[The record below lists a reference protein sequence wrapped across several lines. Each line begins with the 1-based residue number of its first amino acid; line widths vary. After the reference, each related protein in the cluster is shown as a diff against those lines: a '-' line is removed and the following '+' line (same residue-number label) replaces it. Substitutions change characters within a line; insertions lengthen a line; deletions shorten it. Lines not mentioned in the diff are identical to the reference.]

1 MPTLAEIIDDKKGF
15 PDDRKITLADGVE
28 TTLGELRG
36 GYMKERDYRQKTA
49 EIARER
55 ESFAQEKSRFEADK
69 TEAEAK
75 LNDLIQQVVT
85 RGAPKE
91 QQKAEWEQYLERD
104 PVSRHLMEQLTA
116 TNAAIAELKKSH
128 LDSTKQFQDALQ
140 QQQNSFIADQHRR
153 ALATLKSKDPELN
166 ETELI
171 QYCRDNA
178 IPRLDLGYRL
188 LTEDKRRTDEVTK
201 AKETASKEGYE
212 RAKRELA
219 QPMLPQRRIAEPL
232 SKEQPASFDEAADA
246 ALRDPE
252 ILAAMEGR
260 T

>member
-1 MPTLAEIIDDKKGF
+1 MPTLAEIIDNKKDF

-49 EIARER
+49 EVARER
-55 ESFAQEKSRFEADK
+55 EAFAAEKSRFEADK

-104 PVSRHLMEQLTA
+104 PVSRHLMEQLQA
-116 TNAAIAELKKSH
+116 TNAAIAELKKDYGARNEEFKTA
-128 LDSTKQFQDALQ
+128 LKNQQDA
-140 QQQNSFIADQHRR
+140 FIVDQHRR
-153 ALATLKSKDPELN
+153 ALATLKAKDPELN

-171 QYCRDNA
+171 QYCKDNS

-188 LTEDKRRTDEVTK
+188 FTEDKRMTSEVSK
-201 AKETASKEGYE
+201 AKETAAKEGYE
-212 RAKRELA
+212 KAKRELA

-232 SKEQPASFDEAADA
+232 GKEQPTNFEEAANA

-252 ILAAMEGR
+252 ILATMEGR